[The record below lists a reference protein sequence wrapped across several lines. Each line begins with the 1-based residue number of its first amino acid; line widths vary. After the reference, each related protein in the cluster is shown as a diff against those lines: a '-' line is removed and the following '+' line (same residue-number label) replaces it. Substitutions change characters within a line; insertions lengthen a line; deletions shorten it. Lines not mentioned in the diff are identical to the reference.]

1 MKQVLSH
8 RPSQKKNNNF
18 SLLFHRF
25 FYCYFC
31 KLMSEQL
38 SNQQLID
45 IANEFGTP
53 VYIYHTEKISEQYQK
68 LKHAFKKSDS
78 RFFYA
83 CKSLTNINIL
93 KLMKQIGASLD
104 CVSINEVKLGL
115 KAGFEPKEILFTPNC
130 VDFEEI
136 EAGKKLGVIV
146 NIDNISILEQFGNR
160 YGDSYPVCIRLN
172 PHIMAGGNYKISTGH
187 VDSKFG
193 ISIHQLRHIERI
205 VKSTNLN
212 VTGLHMHTGSE
223 IKDVNVFLQ
232 GLEVMF
238 EIARHFDNLEFIDL
252 GSGFKVPYQ
261 EGDAETDVNQ
271 LGEKVAEAFEVFEK
285 ETGKKLQIWFEPGK
299 YLVSEAGYFV
309 VKANV
314 IKQTTA
320 TVFAGVNS
328 GFNHLIRPMFY
339 DAFHR
344 IENIS
349 YPKGPER
356 IYTVVGNICETDTF
370 AWDRKLNEVREGDFL
385 VFYNA
390 GAYGFEMSSNFN
402 SRLKPAEVLVKDG
415 EAKLIRS
422 RDTFE
427 DLLRNQIEVL

>member
-1 MKQVLSH
+1 M
-8 RPSQKKNNNF
+8 PE
-18 SLLFHRF
+18 LLT
-25 FYCYFC
+25 
-31 KLMSEQL
+31 
-38 SNQQLID
+38 NQQLLN
-45 IANEFGTP
+45 IASEFGTP
-53 VYIYHTEKISEQYQK
+53 VYVYHAERIAEQYSK
-68 LKHAFKKSDS
+68 LQSAFKNCNA

-93 KLMKQIGASLD
+93 RYINSLGASLD

-115 KAGFEPKEILFTPNC
+115 MAGFKARDILYTPNC

-136 EAGKKLGVIV
+136 LQAKELGVNI
-146 NIDNISILEQFGNR
+146 NIDNISILEQFGNKF
-160 YGDSYPVCIRLN
+160 GSSYPVCIRLN
-172 PHIMAGGNYKISTGH
+172 PHIMAGGNFKISTGH

-193 ISIHQLRHIERI
+193 ISIHQMRHIERV
-205 VKSTNLN
+205 VKTTKLN
-212 VTGLHMHTGSE
+212 VEGVHMHTGSE
-223 IKDVNVFLQ
+223 IKDVNVFLE

-238 EIARHFDNLEFIDL
+238 SMATHFPDLKYIDL

-261 EGDAETDVNQ
+261 PGDPETDINP
-271 LGEKVAEAFEVFEK
+271 LGEKVAQAFIQFEK
-285 ETGKKLQIWFEPGK
+285 ETGKKLEIWFEPGK
-299 YLVSEAGYFV
+299 YLVSQAGYFL

-314 IKQTTA
+314 IKQTPA

-328 GFNHLIRPMFY
+328 GFNHLIRPMMY
-339 DAFHR
+339 EAYHH

-349 YPKGPER
+349 NPAGAER

-402 SRLKPAEVLVKDG
+402 SRLKPAEVMVQDG
-415 EAKLIRS
+415 KARLIRK
-422 RDTFE
+422 RDVFD
-427 DLLRNQIEVL
+427 DLLRNQVI

>member
-1 MKQVLSH
+1 MNHSLSH
-8 RPSQKKNNNF
+8 K
-18 SLLFHRF
+18 
-25 FYCYFC
+25 
-31 KLMSEQL
+31 QL
-38 SNQQLID
+38 AA

-53 VYIYHTEKISEQYQK
+53 VYIYDAAKIVAQYHK
-68 LKHAFKKSDS
+68 LVHAFKGCNS

-83 CKSLTNINIL
+83 CKALTNINIL

-115 KAGFEPKEILFTPNC
+115 QAGFGPQDILFTPNC

-136 EAGKKLGVIV
+136 ESGKALGVHI
-146 NIDNISILEQFGNR
+146 NIDNISFLEQFGNK
-160 YGDSYPVCIRLN
+160 YGNTYPVCIRLN

-205 VKSTNLN
+205 AKTTNLN

-223 IKDVNVFLQ
+223 IKDVNVFLE

-238 EIARHFDNLEFIDL
+238 DLARHFNNLQFIDL

-261 EGDAETDVNQ
+261 HGDPETDVNQ
-271 LGEKVAEAFEVFEK
+271 LGEKVAAAFKLFEE
-285 ETGKKLQIWFEPGK
+285 ETGKKIQVWFEPGK

-320 TVFAGVNS
+320 TVFVGVNS

-339 DAFHR
+339 ESYHQ
-344 IENIS
+344 IENITNS
-349 YPKGPER
+349 NGAER

-370 AWDRKLNEVREGDFL
+370 AWDRKLNEVREGDLL

-402 SRLKPAEVLVKDG
+402 SRLRPAEVLVKDG
-415 EAKLIRS
+415 KAMIIRK
-422 RDTFE
+422 RDEFE
-427 DLLRNQIEVL
+427 DLLRGQVEIL